1 MQRTAA
7 QVLFLK
13 LEQEH
18 PNLFNVHT
26 VEGREFI
33 NNYHHILEI
42 EKQQKQQTIEEVFD
56 WLTKNN
62 YVTDL
67 KETLIEQ
74 YKKQ

>member
-1 MQRTAA
+1 MARTAV

-18 PNLFNVHT
+18 PNLFNVHS

-42 EKQQKQQTIEEVFD
+42 EKKQKQQTIDEVFE

-74 YKKQ
+74 YKNQ